1 MTRKQIDYLNPNW
14 NTLLAANSLNSFE
27 DFWVL
32 DIPAVDEGNFGR
44 GQDGWSNV
52 CIHSLKNHDSKNCL
66 IVIKRQSN
74 YYSRT
79 LRHPLRGIPTFVK
92 EFNFI
97 RTYEALEVPA
107 LKVVYFATRL
117 QDGDMQAILVTEYL
131 EGYRSLEDVIKDWA
145 KGAKRAQRK
154 PVINCVAT
162 LIAQLHRQGLE
173 HRCLFPKHIFVPD
186 NPETKPACLIDLEKT
201 RSHPLSFGRQVRDF
215 TALARRS
222 ASVCDRDK
230 LRFLKSYLQIT
241 RLDDN
246 AKKLWRK
253 ISRRIEKKRR

>member
-1 MTRKQIDYLNPNW
+1 MTKQHIYYLNPSW
-14 NTLLAANSLNSFE
+14 KTLLDANELRAFD
-27 DFWVL
+27 DFWAL
-32 DIPAVDEGNFGR
+32 DIPAVDEGNYGR

-52 CIHSLKNHDSKNCL
+52 CIQKKKNDDGKNHR

-74 YYSRT
+74 YYSHT
-79 LRHPLRGIPTFVK
+79 LHHPLRGIPTFVK

-97 RTYEALEVPA
+97 RTYEALQVPA
-107 LKVVYFATRL
+107 LKAVYFATRL

-145 KGAKRAQRK
+145 RGAKRAQRK

-162 LIAQLHRQGLE
+162 LVAQLHRQGLE

-201 RSHPLSFGRQVRDF
+201 RSRPLSFGRQVRDL

-222 ASVCDRDK
+222 VSVCDRDK

-241 RLDDN
+241 RLDNN
-246 AKKLWRK
+246 AKKLWSE
-253 ISRRIEKKRR
+253 ISRRIEKKLR